1 MRRALQAFLSLA
13 TSEPDTKGSSNHKPD
28 CVPSRLCAGSD
39 LRLIPFNFQIISPP
53 KRRTRNSH
61 SHANVP
67 GDERACS
74 SSMLISLHDDNEDD
88 ADDAA
93 DDGTDFTDILHDGG
107 HGCVR

>member
-1 MRRALQAFLSLA
+1 MIVC
-13 TSEPDTKGSSNHKPD
+13 EP
-28 CVPSRLCAGSD
+28 
-39 LRLIPFNFQIISPP
+39 FSPP
-53 KRRTRNSH
+53 ILSSVGVCGGVSIGDTVPARGSCLMLASVNSAEK
-61 SHANVP
+61 S